1 MKRRFKTFRKIIMYL
16 FRQNKFCLIK
26 PQTIVQHL
34 YTISIAG
41 TILKFSL
48 KRFSILL
55 FVITNVKRDFD
66 TKAIIFFCFRMKM
79 EWNWSKTND
88 CFCWYMGFCLSAGF
102 VLGCYTRYYTFL
114 IETKLF
120 SKFLLVVTW
129 YSYNFEM
136 WKSVAHPNTIYIF
149 LLCKL
154 HFLLYL
160 LSHFSRD
167 QHSQ

>member
-1 MKRRFKTFRKIIMYL
+1 MYL

-26 PQTIVQHL
+26 PQPNYCATIIQNFKSSD
-34 YTISIAG
+34 SIAG
-41 TILKFSL
+41 QILSFSL
-48 KRFSILL
+48 KIFSNLL
-55 FVITNVKRDFD
+55 CVISNVKRDFD
-66 TKAIIFFCFRMKM
+66 TKAIIFFFCFRMKM

-114 IETKLF
+114 IIAKFF

-129 YSYNFEM
+129 YSFNFEM
-136 WKSVAHPNTIYIF
+136 WRSVAHPNTIYIF